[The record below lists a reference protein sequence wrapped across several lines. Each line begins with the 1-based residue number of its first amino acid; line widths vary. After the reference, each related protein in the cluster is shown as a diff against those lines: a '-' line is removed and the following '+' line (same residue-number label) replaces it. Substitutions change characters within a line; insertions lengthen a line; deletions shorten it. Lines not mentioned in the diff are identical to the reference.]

1 MEVNMITSLH
11 IKNIGIIDEININ
24 LNEGFNVLTGETGAG
39 KTLIIDSLQIIAGG
53 RFSKE
58 MIRRGENQSYVEMSL
73 YLPNKGFEEDTVIV
87 SREMNIKGKNLCKI
101 NGRLV
106 TVSELKEFMKD
117 VIDIHGQ
124 NDNQSILDNSTHIS
138 LIDGFADSE
147 ISNVKNEYT
156 ELYKEYQLTKKA
168 LNDNYGD
175 DREKQRKLDLLKY
188 EVEEI
193 ENANLKIGEEEEI
206 EEKRKI
212 ISSSEKIVNNL
223 QEAEMQIS
231 ENVIENLN
239 IAIRSMEKIETY
251 KEEYATLVGELKN
264 AYYELQE
271 AARDISSNRED
282 IYFDEEEQKEIEER
296 WDLIHSLKRKYG
308 NTIEEILKYKEEKS
322 EEINQIENLDE
333 YILSLK
339 KQKQKLEKQML
350 ELANKMHLIREKY
363 GERLSAEINSELQDL
378 EMKNAKFSVHFEN
391 NEETDFNKDGL
402 DKIEFMIQT
411 NVGEE
416 AKPLTKIASGGE
428 MSRIMLAIKNVLADV
443 DKIPVLIFDE
453 IDTGISG
460 IAANSTGEKMKSIS
474 KNHQVICVT
483 HQASIAAKGDYN
495 YYISKQ
501 VVNEKTSTK
510 IKLLSENEVINEI
523 ARISSGSISEASIN
537 HAKELRN
544 RKLKLVI

>member
-1 MEVNMITSLH
+1 MITSLH

-363 GERLSAEINSELQDL
+363 GEKLSAEINSELQDL

-402 DKIEFMIQT
+402 DKIEFMLQT